1 MCLGRWWRSWCPL
14 VRPQEVIQDRN
25 SLRLA
30 LSSILLVSIPLP
42 NLSPPSQG
50 SGFSRTDGLMGNTMR
65 RLNKMLQTS
74 SGRHMLWLVGF
85 VVFVFVFVYYI
96 VKHKG

>member
-1 MCLGRWWRSWCPL
+1 MDPPL
-14 VRPQEVIQDRN
+14 I
-25 SLRLA
+25 
-30 LSSILLVSIPLP
+30 IT
-42 NLSPPSQG
+42 PSQG

-74 SGRHMLWLVGF
+74 SGRHMLWLVAF

-96 VKHKG
+96 VRHKG